1 MACEVGMNETP
12 RARQVAYGVAVLAPA
27 VSLLVRW
34 PLRSVLGD
42 GVPHMAFFPAVILAA
57 YFGGLW
63 PGLLATLLSAAAA
76 DFFLIEPRYSLA
88 IADPVNAIALVLFLL
103 VGAMLSIL
111 SESLHRTRRRLL
123 ANERQRAEEALR
135 ETEDRFRQLAENI
148 HEIFW
153 VRDARDDRMIYVSP
167 GYEGV
172 WGRTCQSL
180 YEQPRSWVENIHS
193 DDQGRAIEHM
203 EQHKR
208 GVFTDGEFR
217 VVRPSGSIRWVRSRA
232 FPIKDQNG
240 AVYRIAGLA
249 EDVTERRQT
258 EEELRLANDRVD
270 LAVRGT
276 SIGIW
281 EIDMPDGD
289 YRHGIGHHV
298 NIWEQLGYERPD
310 SPADHVTGMVPIHPE
325 DRGPLETAT
334 RKYLAGETG
343 EFEVENRVRH
353 KDGSY
358 RWMLTRGVAVRD
370 AGGKP
375 IRFVGIGVDI
385 TDRKRAEEALRE
397 SERRFRMFVD
407 HATDAFFLQ
416 NDRLE
421 ILDANRQACE
431 SLGYTRGELLGMAP
445 TDFDPDVTP
454 ANIAEG
460 ERKLNA
466 GETITFE
473 SRHRRKDQTT
483 FPVEVR
489 AQAFWEGGRQFA
501 VALVRDITGRKRAED
516 ALRESEQRWRGLA
529 EALPQLVWSATPD
542 GACDYFSRQWTEHTG
557 VPEEALLGWRWLSVL
572 HPDDRARTR
581 ALWLESVAGRGP
593 YDVEYRVRRA
603 DGVYRW
609 FKARGT
615 PIRDSEGGIFKW
627 FGTCTDITD
636 AKLAEEELR
645 LAKEAAESA
654 NRAKDEFL
662 ANVSHEIRTPMNAI
676 LGMTELALDTPLSE
690 DQRQC
695 LRTVK
700 SAADILLG
708 LINDLLDF
716 SKIEAGKLELDTAD
730 FSLRSAL
737 DDTLRALAVRAHK
750 KGLELVCHVQ
760 PHAPDAL
767 VGDPGRLRQILLN
780 LVGNAVKFTENG
792 EVVVRVDAVP
802 NAASAREV
810 GVRFTVRDTGIGI
823 PPDKQ
828 EKIFR
833 AFEQEDAS
841 TTRKYGGT
849 GLGLTIASRLAA
861 LMGGQITVESEP
873 GRGSTFAFTA
883 RFGRQP
889 NPQDR
894 ATAGWSPDVKHNLS
908 VLVVDDNAANGHIP
922 VPVASSL
929 RILAAEDNEFNAQLL
944 EQLLVRRGHHV
955 RLASNG
961 REALSL
967 VENGAIDLL
976 LLDVHMPEL
985 DGFQVIKAIRERERS
1000 AGGHLPVIALTARS
1014 RKEDRERCIAAGM
1027 DGFLAKPIQAASL
1040 WAAIDGVVSALPPA
1054 DRPGPDLLDPRVLLA
1069 ACGGDAVILEK
1080 ICQAF
1085 RARLPDHLTA
1095 VQDALRERDAVRLR
1109 EAAHKLCGMA
1119 AAFSTVAGGV
1129 ASELEDHAAQGQLEE
1144 ARPLVGR
1151 LETMAAEL
1159 VRQVSGLSLETLR
1172 QQSGLSTTPTG
1183 QPAPETGA

>member
-1 MACEVGMNETP
+1 MNETP
-12 RARQVAYGVAVLAPA
+12 RARLIAYGVAVLGPV
-27 VSLLVRW
+27 VSLLIRW
-34 PLRSVLGD
+34 PLRPVLGE
-42 GVPHMAFFPAVILAA
+42 GVPHMAFFPAVLLAA

-63 PGLLATLLSAAAA
+63 PGLLATLLSAAAG
-76 DFFLIEPRYSLA
+76 DFLFLEPRYSFS
-88 IADPVNAIALVLFLL
+88 IVDPVNAVALVLFLL
-103 VGAMLSIL
+103 VGIMLSIL

-123 ANERQRAEEALR
+123 ANQRQRAEEALR

-153 VRDARDDRMIYVSP
+153 MKDARDDRMIYISP
-167 GYEGV
+167 GYECV
-172 WGRTCQSL
+172 SGRTCQSL
-180 YEQPRSWVENIHS
+180 YEQPGVWVESIHP
-193 DDQGRAIEHM
+193 DDRARVIEYM

-217 VVRPSGSIRWVRSRA
+217 VVRPDGSIRWIRSRA
-232 FPIKDQNG
+232 FPIKDRNG
-240 AVYRIAGLA
+240 AVSRIAGLA

-258 EEELRLANDRVD
+258 EEELRLANARID

-276 SIGIW
+276 NIGIW

-289 YRHGIGHHV
+289 YRRGVGYHV

-310 SPADHVTGMVPIHPE
+310 SPTDHVTGMVPVHPD

-334 RKYLAGETG
+334 CRYLAGETSKV
-343 EFEVENRVRH
+343 EFESRARH

-375 IRFVGIGVDI
+375 IRFLGIGVDI
-385 TDRKRAEEALRE
+385 TDHKRAEE
-397 SERRFRMFVD
+397 
-407 HATDAFFLQ
+407 
-416 NDRLE
+416 
-421 ILDANRQACE
+421 
-431 SLGYTRGELLGMAP
+431 
-445 TDFDPDVTP
+445 
-454 ANIAEG
+454 
-460 ERKLNA
+460 
-466 GETITFE
+466 
-473 SRHRRKDQTT
+473 
-483 FPVEVR
+483 
-489 AQAFWEGGRQFA
+489 
-501 VALVRDITGRKRAED
+501 
-516 ALRESEQRWRGLA
+516 ALRESEQRWRGLT

-572 HPDDRARTR
+572 HPDDRERTR
-581 ALWLESVAGRGP
+581 GSWLESVAGRRR
-593 YDVEYRVRRA
+593 YDVEYRVRRS

-609 FKARGT
+609 FKTRGT
-615 PIRDSEGGIFKW
+615 PIRDGEGHICKW

-636 AKLAEEELR
+636 AKRAEEELR

-676 LGMTELALDTPLSE
+676 LGMTELALDTPLSD

-700 SAADILLG
+700 SAADNLLG
-708 LINDLLDF
+708 IINDLLDF
-716 SKIEAGKLELDTAD
+716 SKIEAGKLELDSAA

-737 DDTLRALAVRAHK
+737 GDTLRALAVRAQK

-760 PHAPDAL
+760 PDVTDAL
-767 VGDPGRLRQILLN
+767 VGDAGRLRQILLN
-780 LVGNAVKFTENG
+780 LVGNAIKFTESG
-792 EVVVRVDAVP
+792 EVVVRVDVVP
-802 NAASAREV
+802 NAASAGEV
-810 GVRFTVRDTGIGI
+810 SLRFTVRDTGIGI
-823 PPDKQ
+823 PKEKQ
-828 EKIFR
+828 ERIFL

-849 GLGLTIASRLAA
+849 GLGLTIAARLAA
-861 LMGGQITVESEP
+861 LMAGRITVESEP

-889 NPQDR
+889 HPPVVARPQDP
-894 ATAGWSPDVKHNLS
+894 ATAGPPHVRQL
-908 VLVVDDNAANGHIP
+908 IP
-922 VPVASSL
+922 VSVPAAAPL

-955 RLASNG
+955 QLASNG
-961 REALSL
+961 RQALSMAEESS
-967 VENGAIDLL
+967 VDLM

-1027 DGFLAKPIQAASL
+1027 DGFLTKPIQAASL
-1040 WAAIDGVVSALPPA
+1040 WAAIDGVAGPSGLPA
-1054 DRPGPDLLDPRVLLA
+1054 ERSRTELLDPDVLLA
-1069 ACGGDAVILEK
+1069 ACGGDGVILEK
-1080 ICQAF
+1080 ICHAF
-1085 RARLPDHLTA
+1085 LAHLPDHLIEL
-1095 VQDALRERDAVRLR
+1095 QSALREQDERRLR
-1109 EAAHKLCGMA
+1109 EAAHKLGGMA
-1119 AAFSTVAGGV
+1119 AAFSTAAGGV
-1129 ASELEDHAAQGQLEE
+1129 ASDIEDCAAQGRLEE
-1144 ARPLVGR
+1144 ARPLVGL
-1151 LETMAAEL
+1151 LESMAQELMQVVDGLSINTLREQAEAAENN
-1159 VRQVSGLSLETLR
+1159 G
-1172 QQSGLSTTPTG
+1172 
-1183 QPAPETGA
+1183 